1 MNTSTLANGNV
12 PIFFRYLTASGGCLG
27 FSVIANP
34 GVAEPFFT
42 ATASFRWL
50 SKLGLVSILLL
61 AGCGLTTSKAPI
73 ELAAG
78 ASAEQAVKSGGAAT
92 VRFSY
97 VRGGRKYDLV
107 TLDHATQPVVFEN
120 GRVFAML
127 PAGAI
132 ADWER
137 MVENHVNSV
146 DLPFEHGVEFCH
158 TWVLQQRRSGTGTA
172 PSAEGN
178 PAEAAASAVILAPI
192 APVLVAGGI
201 CAGAEYAM
209 TGDDRARARQLNG
222 YLLASGPS
230 YREFLAHAGA
240 VDFRAT
246 KGPYEIREYLATKGS
261 FFTGGTYYY
270 EVGFDHG
277 RPVWVTYQNSPVRF
291 RAVNYASG
299 KDSR

>member
-1 MNTSTLANGNV
+1 MKGNTLTNGNT
-12 PIFFRYLTASGGCLG
+12 LTSSCGLAAGGRCLG
-27 FSVIANP
+27 KPVIATP
-34 GVAEPFFT
+34 GGEVPLFT
-42 ATASFRWL
+42 ATASFRWVL
-50 SKLGLVSILLL
+50 KLGFISFLLL
-61 AGCGLTTSKAPI
+61 AGCGLTTTKAPMT
-73 ELAAG
+73 LAAG
-78 ASAEQAVKSGGAAT
+78 ATADEAVKSGGAAT

-97 VRGGRKYDLV
+97 VRGGRKYDLA
-107 TLDHATQPVVFEN
+107 TLDQATQPVVFEN
-120 GRVFAML
+120 GRLFAML

-132 ADWER
+132 NDWER
-137 MVENHVNSV
+137 MVENHVKSV

-158 TWVLQQRRSGTGTA
+158 AWVLEQRRSGIGATPA
-172 PSAEGN
+172 AEGN
-178 PAEAAASAVILAPI
+178 LAEAAASAVILAPI

-222 YLLASGPS
+222 YLLASGTS

-240 VDFRAT
+240 VDFRTA

-277 RPVWVTYQNSPVRF
+277 RPMWVTYQNSPVRF

-299 KDSR
+299 KNSR

>member
-1 MNTSTLANGNV
+1 MTNV
-12 PIFFRYLTASGGCLG
+12 RITEFSRRAIAGGRCLG
-27 FSVIANP
+27 KSVCATP
-34 GVAEPFFT
+34 GIAEPFCM
-42 ATASFRWL
+42 ASEAFRWL
-50 SKLGLVSILLL
+50 PKLGVVSLLLL

-78 ASAEQAVKSGGAAT
+78 ASADQAVKSGGAAT

-127 PAGAI
+127 PADAI

-137 MVENHVNSV
+137 MVESHVNSV

-158 TWVLQQRRSGTGTA
+158 TWVLQQRRSGVGTA
-172 PSAEGN
+172 EAAEGN
-178 PAEAAASAVILAPI
+178 LAEAAASAVILAPI

-209 TGDDRARARQLNG
+209 TGDDRARAKQLNG
-222 YLLASGPS
+222 HLLASGPS
-230 YREFLAHAGA
+230 YREFLAHAGS
-240 VDFRAT
+240 VDFRAA

-261 FFTGGTYYY
+261 FFTGGTYFY

-277 RPVWVTYQNSPVRF
+277 RPVWVIYQNSPVRF
-291 RAVNYASG
+291 RAVNYAFG